1 MCEDCG
7 WLPEKRPGRH
17 FNLPV
22 HKLLKNTTRR
32 KKIKRER
39 GWCRRGVCQ
48 QADGPDRDAE
58 GFSDVCSSSLDLTG
72 LNSACWLMGPWTRN
86 TALCWR
92 KQKGTAGTGWG
103 GGSPQT
109 VFQNKS
115 SSSSFITRTK
125 RAAVRRLET
134 PPTVAAPPT
143 RASRPAA

>member
-7 WLPEKRPGRH
+7 WLPGKRPGRH

-32 KKIKRER
+32 KRIKRER
-39 GWCRRGVCQ
+39 GWCQ
-48 QADGPDRDAE
+48 QADGPDRDTE

-72 LNSACWLMGPWTRN
+72 PNSARRLMGPWTRN
-86 TALCWR
+86 TVLCWR
-92 KQKGTAGTGWG
+92 KQQGTAGTSWG
-103 GGSPQT
+103 GGRPRT

-134 PPTVAAPPT
+134 PPTVAAP